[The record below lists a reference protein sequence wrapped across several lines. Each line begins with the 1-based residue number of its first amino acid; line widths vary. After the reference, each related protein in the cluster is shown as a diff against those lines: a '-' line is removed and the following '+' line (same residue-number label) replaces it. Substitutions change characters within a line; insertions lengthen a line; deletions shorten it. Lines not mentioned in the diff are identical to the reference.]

1 MAQVK
6 KILYVEDSEN
16 DIELTTEALRGL
28 PLANEIVV
36 ARDGAEALDY
46 LYSRGK
52 YQSRNQDLPVLIL
65 LDLKLPKISGLEV
78 LKTIKSDPNLR
89 TVPVVVLTSSREERD
104 LVEGYRLGVNAYVV
118 KPVDF
123 QQFVQS
129 VRNLGCFWAVINE
142 PPPKAI
148 TT

>member
-28 PLANEIVV
+28 SLANEIVV

-46 LYSRGK
+46 LYVRGK

-142 PPPKAI
+142 PPPKA
-148 TT
+148 TTT

>member
-1 MAQVK
+1 MAHVK

-28 PLANEIVV
+28 SLANEIVV
-36 ARDGAEALDY
+36 ARDGVEALDY

-52 YQSRNQDLPVLIL
+52 YQNRNQELPVLIL

-89 TVPVVVLTSSREERD
+89 TVPVVVLTSSREEKD

-142 PPPKAI
+142 PPPKGI

>member
-1 MAQVK
+1 MAAVK

-28 PLANEIVV
+28 SLANEIII

-46 LYSRGK
+46 LYSKGK
-52 YQSRNQDLPVLIL
+52 YDDRPAELPILML

-78 LKTIKSDPNLR
+78 LRIIKADPSMR
-89 TVPVVVLTSSREERD
+89 TLPIVVLTSSREERD

-142 PPPKAI
+142 PPPKIASV
-148 TT
+148 